1 MRADLSEAFASQSR
15 SCASLGSPLMERL
28 MRLLGT
34 GWQPEGALAARLEGW
49 EGDLSSSGQSVP
61 LRIAG
66 ALHALVR
73 AGQGPDLAACYGAMD
88 RTSDER
94 LLETAAAVLARDEA
108 FIRNFIESPPQ
119 TNELRRSVAIIAA
132 AHWLQARQPLP
143 LVLSELGASAGLNL
157 IWDRYGLAVQDRW
170 LGPSEPLLTLAP
182 DWRGLAPA
190 GAPHPPVLARAGVDL
205 RPVDPVAGRDRLLA
219 YLWPDQPDRL
229 ERTAKA
235 LAAVAAGPRLVEAGD
250 AVAWLERRLA
260 QRFEGALHLVYH
272 TIAWQ
277 YFPAEAQA
285 RGEMLLASAG
295 ARASADAPLARL
307 SMEADGEGPGA
318 GLTLDLWP
326 GGERMVLGRVDFH
339 GRWID
344 WAPAA

>member
-34 GWQPEGALAARLEGW
+34 GWLPEGALAARLEGW
-49 EGDLSSSGQSVP
+49 EGDLSSSGHSVP

-73 AGQGPDLAACYGAMD
+73 AGRAPDLADCYGSID
-88 RTSDER
+88 LTSDER
-94 LLETAAAVLARDEA
+94 LLETAAAVLGREEVFVLD
-108 FIRNFIESPPQ
+108 FIESPPQ

-132 AHWLQARQPLP
+132 AHWLRARHPLP

-157 IWDRYGLAVQDRW
+157 IWDSYALMAEGRR
-170 LGPSEPLLTLAP
+170 LGPGDPLLTLAP
-182 DWRGLAPA
+182 DWRGRLPA
-190 GAPHPPVLARAGVDL
+190 AAPHPPVLARAGVDL
-205 RPVDPVAGRDRLLA
+205 RPVDPVAGRDRLIA
-219 YLWPDQPDRL
+219 YLWPDQPERL

-235 LAAVAAGPRLVEAGD
+235 LDAVAVGPRLVEAGD
-250 AVAWLERRLA
+250 AVAWLESRLSG
-260 QRFEGALHLVYH
+260 RFEGALHLVYH
-272 TIAWQ
+272 TVAWQ
-277 YFPAEAQA
+277 YFPAESQA
-285 RGEMLLASAG
+285 RGEALLAAAG
-295 ARASADAPLARL
+295 AAARSDAPLARL
-307 SMEADGEGPGA
+307 SMETDGQGPGA
-318 GLTLDLWP
+318 ALTVDLWP
-326 GGERMVLGRVDFH
+326 GGERIALGRVDFH